1 MVHNSGPLVH
11 VETTMPDFERRTKRI
26 VELDALQKSQR
37 QIAEELGISKST
49 VQRVLRGVKHPK
61 PRIPGAFVTDVTGK
75 SRQSVKLAR
84 KVSGQSYSNNSWVG
98 AIQGIL
104 PPPEYE
110 ASWRSLEFSQKTLD
124 SIQPQNLIELL
135 ANASPDIS
143 RAMWDTIQMVD
154 PGHEIVCWD
163 KNSDRTKQNKRAQRA
178 ADTLT
183 QRIISRHG
191 SEAALYAQLTIGAF
205 LRGAWFSELILDPE
219 ATEALDIV
227 APDPMSVRFRSKT
240 DPIYGDTYEMGQLQQ
255 VKGRGVQWVS
265 IEAPTVIY
273 IPIQPM
279 PGSPYGR
286 PPVAPAIFPALFL
299 LSVLHD
305 MKRVVAQSGYQRFG
319 IKIILDKLS
328 AAEAIEDTDD
338 MQDAILAIT
347 KEIETAWSDQ
357 NPDDIYIFP
366 DYVEPQTYEGAIS
379 SSSSTVGSA
388 ESLIG
393 ALERML
399 VRALKSMP
407 IVMGAA
413 EGVSEANANRQWE
426 MYMASIRSFQDDLST
441 MMETHYTTALNTRGI
456 QADVQFIP
464 KEVRASEAYR
474 DAQAQLVRVSIAE
487 KSQDRNWMGHDEAAE
502 FITGHKAI
510 GPQVEQEVKDV
521 PDTDTPDAGGETD
534 GEPPIDENRG

>member
-1 MVHNSGPLVH
+1 MNRK
-11 VETTMPDFERRTKRI
+11 DRRDARI
-26 VELDALQKSQR
+26 LELNALQKGQA
-37 QIAEELGISKST
+37 QIADEVGVSKST
-49 VQRVLRGVKHPK
+49 VQRVLRNQKN
-61 PRIPGAFVTDVTGK
+61 RAPGAFVSSDLSRSRKTVKLTSRVTGN
-75 SRQSVKLAR
+75 QFA
-84 KVSGQSYSNNSWVG
+84 NNSWVG

-110 ASWRSLEFSQKTLD
+110 SSWRSLEFNKKTLD
-124 SIQPQNLIELL
+124 KIRPQNLIELL

-154 PGHEIVCWD
+154 PGHEIICWD
-163 KNSDRTKQNKRAQRA
+163 KNSDRTKRNKRAQRV
-178 ADTLT
+178 ADELT
-183 QRIISRHG
+183 TRIIRRHG

-205 LRGAWFSELILDPE
+205 LRGAWFSEIIFDPDGF
-219 ATEALDIV
+219 EALDIV
-227 APDPMSVRFRSKT
+227 APDPMSVRFRAMK
-240 DPIYGDTYEMGQLQQ
+240 DPIYGETYEMGQLQQ
-255 VKGRGVQWVS
+255 VKGKGVQWVS
-265 IEAPTVIY
+265 IESPTVIY

-305 MKRVVAQSGYQRFG
+305 MKRVVAQQGYQRFG
-319 IKIILDKLS
+319 IKILLDKLQT
-328 AAEAIEDTDD
+328 AEAIEDTDD
-338 MQDAILAIT
+338 MQAALAEIT
-347 KEIETAWSDQ
+347 AEVEQAWSDQ
-357 NPDDIYIFP
+357 NPDDLYIFP
-366 DYVEPQTYEGAIS
+366 DYIEPQTYDGAIN

-441 MMETHYTTALNTRGI
+441 MMETHYTNALNARGV
-456 QADVQFIP
+456 QADVQYLP

-487 KSQDRNWMGHDEAAE
+487 KSQDRNWMGQDEAAI
-502 FITGHKAI
+502 FITGHKAV
-510 GPQVEQEVKDV
+510 GPAVPQATDAEPT
-521 PDTDTPDAGGETD
+521 PDTETPDAGGETD
-534 GEPPIDENRG
+534 GEPPIDENRE